1 MLYKTRDNCLELSH
15 FWNNKMLLYNKAN
28 LQLNITDTHWM
39 VLPAPSSQV
48 PACKLATLQHMAQAV

>member
-1 MLYKTRDNCLELSH
+1 
-15 FWNNKMLLYNKAN
+15 MLLYNKAN